1 MKWLLPAFKL
11 FVQFSRISTRDRVAL
26 LAWSRRDFLSPAPQ
40 FVKMKVLARARD
52 AGAWIETGTYMGETT
67 LVLARFGAKVISIEP
82 NIEFAQKAARTLGK
96 YSNVRIIQ
104 GTSEDCFEGQVL
116 SLVGEARVAFWL
128 DGHYS
133 SGHTYLGSQET
144 PIEKELQVLSG
155 FLHFF
160 DKVSIFVDDFRCF
173 VNGETD
179 YPAPGYL
186 SNWAVANG
194 LNWSVE
200 HDIFEAW
207 N

>member
-1 MKWLLPAFKL
+1 MKWFLSTLKL
-11 FVQFSRISTRDRVAL
+11 FLQYSRISTRDRAAL
-26 LAWSRRDFLSPAPQ
+26 LAWSRRDFFSPAPQ

-52 AGAWIETGTYMGETT
+52 ASAWIETGTYMGETT
-67 LVLARFGAKVISIEP
+67 LVLAQFGAKVISIEP
-82 NIEFAQKAARTLGK
+82 NIEFAQSAAKASNNYT
-96 YSNVRIIQ
+96 NVRIIQ
-104 GTSEDCFEGQVL
+104 GTSEDCFEGQIL
-116 SLVGEARVAFWL
+116 SLVGESHLAFWL

-144 PIEKELQVLSG
+144 PIQKELQVVSD
-155 FLHFF
+155 FLHSF

-179 YPAPGYL
+179 YPTPGYL

-200 HDIFEAW
+200 HDIFKAW